1 MGSSSS
7 KIKLNQQQ
15 EYKLNKQLK
24 NNIYSISINDESK
37 GFGFL
42 CFIKNSETRILI
54 TSTRTLN
61 EKDITKKINLELKR
75 KDNKKYNINLDI
87 KRAYYLNEYKDLIML
102 EIKKEDNFEDD
113 NFFEVDNN
121 INDPSKYL
129 KKEVY
134 LLPYKLENNKFPVGK
149 IIKINNNDDSIEHN
163 CDDIEKENL
172 FGPLLLLDNFK
183 IIGFNQ
189 SKTKAIFLKKY
200 LDEYIEKKRELF
212 LKEQLNKKEKDDP
225 RKKVETNIKREE
237 SNIKREEQ
245 NIKRKEQNIK
255 IEEQNKIIEEP
266 NKIIEEP
273 NKIIEQPNKIRE
285 KPNNNNKGN
294 NKIFIYL
301 DVKKEDKAEEVYFF
315 DKKNLGG
322 DGGFVKEIGK
332 YKDKIKLNIILP
344 NEVRKKD
351 SFINKFK
358 PESKDYNQNGNCI
371 YIVEVEFPKP
381 IINCGYMFY
390 DCNNIIEVDLSNFDT
405 SNITNMND
413 MFSYCIN
420 VRKIKFPSN
429 ANKSNII
436 EKVTNMNY
444 MFNYCKNLEEI
455 DLSIF
460 KTENV
465 TSMGGMFQNCEK
477 LEKIN
482 LENFNTKNVVQ
493 LGCMFNDCY
502 NLKEITFSQDFTI
515 SKALFIPWMF
525 YGCESLKKLDLR
537 YFNFRNVMDRSKIF
551 GGCDQLKVVDVN
563 RDDFVIFNSL
573 SKENN
578 NITFN
583 KI

>member
-24 NNIYSISINDESK
+24 NNIYNISINDESK

-61 EKDITKKINLELKR
+61 EKDIAKKINLELKR

-102 EIKKEDNFEDD
+102 EIKKEDNLEDD

-200 LDEYIEKKRELF
+200 LDKYIEKKREL
-212 LKEQLNKKEKDDP
+212 KEL
-225 RKKVETNIKREE
+225 
-237 SNIKREEQ
+237 
-245 NIKRKEQNIK
+245 
-255 IEEQNKIIEEP
+255 KIIEEP

-273 NKIIEQPNKIRE
+273 NKIIEQPNKIIEQPNKIRE
-285 KPNNNNKGN
+285 QINKREELNKIQEQPNNNNKGN

-351 SFINKFK
+351 SFINEFK

-371 YIVEVEFPKP
+371 YIVEVEFPEP

-551 GGCDQLKVVDVN
+551 GGCDQLKDVDVN
-563 RDDFVIFNSL
+563 GDSFVIFKSL
-573 SKENN
+573 NKENN

-583 KI
+583 KIW

>member
-1 MGSSSS
+1 MEE
-7 KIKLNQQQ
+7 I
-15 EYKLNKQLK
+15 
-24 NNIYSISINDESK
+24 D
-37 GFGFL
+37 
-42 CFIKNSETRILI
+42 
-54 TSTRTLN
+54 
-61 EKDITKKINLELKR
+61 
-75 KDNKKYNINLDI
+75 
-87 KRAYYLNEYKDLIML
+87 EYKD
-102 EIKKEDNFEDD
+102 E
-113 NFFEVDNN
+113 
-121 INDPSKYL
+121 
-129 KKEVY
+129 
-134 LLPYKLENNKFPVGK
+134 
-149 IIKINNNDDSIEHN
+149 
-163 CDDIEKENL
+163 
-172 FGPLLLLDNFK
+172 
-183 IIGFNQ
+183 
-189 SKTKAIFLKKY
+189 
-200 LDEYIEKKRELF
+200 
-212 LKEQLNKKEKDDP
+212 
-225 RKKVETNIKREE
+225 
-237 SNIKREEQ
+237 
-245 NIKRKEQNIK
+245 
-255 IEEQNKIIEEP
+255 
-266 NKIIEEP
+266 
-273 NKIIEQPNKIRE
+273 
-285 KPNNNNKGN
+285 
-294 NKIFIYL
+294 
-301 DVKKEDKAEEVYFF
+301 
-315 DKKNLGG
+315 
-322 DGGFVKEIGK
+322 
-332 YKDKIKLNIILP
+332 IKLNIILP
-344 NEVRKKD
+344 NKKRKENLPF
-351 SFINKFK
+351 SNNFK